1 MTTANIIDELDRLP
15 LTDKLFVIEH
25 TLKSIKTEKEEN
37 TKAAVESLYDDY
49 KSDKELTAFTALDT
63 ELFYETR

>member
-25 TLKSIKTEKEEN
+25 TLKLIKTEKEKSME
-37 TKAAVESLYDDY
+37 TAVESLYDDY
-49 KSDKELTAFTALDT
+49 KTDKELTAFTALDP